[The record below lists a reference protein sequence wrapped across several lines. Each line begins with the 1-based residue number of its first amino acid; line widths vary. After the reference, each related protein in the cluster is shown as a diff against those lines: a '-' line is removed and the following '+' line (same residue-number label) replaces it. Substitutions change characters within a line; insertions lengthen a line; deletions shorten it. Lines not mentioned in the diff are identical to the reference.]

1 MPTGSEHVLKDN
13 VKQTKRI
20 KLDNVGKPGKKDVI
34 EGINAQSISEIDF
47 QLEVAEENVT
57 LKKRRKK
64 CKDKNEMDE
73 MIFPQGNPM
82 QLIAGIKF
90 PSSAIGSALQ
100 FLEFCSAFEQ
110 VCTFLSKQC
119 FWFIS
124 MVQIVIFSPWVFSF
138 TLSQLYL
145 WQHQSFLQKHV

>member
-13 VKQTKRI
+13 VKQTKKR
-20 KLDNVGKPGKKDVI
+20 KLDNAGKPRNKDVI
-34 EGINAQSISEIDF
+34 EDINAQSISETYF
-47 QLEVAEENVT
+47 HLEVAEENIT

-82 QLIAGIKF
+82 QLIAGIEF
-90 PSSAIGSALQ
+90 TSSAVGSGLQ

-110 VCTFLSKQC
+110 VCTFLPKLC
-119 FWFIS
+119 FWFIY
-124 MVQIVIFSPWVFSF
+124 MVQILSF
-138 TLSQLYL
+138 AP
-145 WQHQSFLQKHV
+145 